1 MEGVAL
7 ANQVA
12 NPDSAKMGA
21 SKQVKT
27 VITFDNGRSW
37 KSLTAPEKDSEGHPY
52 PCQVRLHIDGKICFQ
67 DDDCHL
73 HLHSYTE
80 NKDPVNIFSSKSA
93 VGLLIGVGNIGRHLQ
108 PYSVGNTFV
117 SRDAGFSWSEVRK
130 GPYLHEFSDHGALLV
145 LADASSATD
154 HIL

>member
-1 MEGVAL
+1 MHSISLHVTTNADRGSEWGSLYFSNWNGTYYEEALAYVNRDAKGFVDFEKISSMEGVAL

-52 PCQVRLHIDGKICFQ
+52 PCQVRLHIDGKICF
-67 DDDCHL
+67 
-73 HLHSYTE
+73 
-80 NKDPVNIFSSKSA
+80 
-93 VGLLIGVGNIGRHLQ
+93 
-108 PYSVGNTFV
+108 
-117 SRDAGFSWSEVRK
+117 
-130 GPYLHEFSDHGALLV
+130 
-145 LADASSATD
+145 
-154 HIL
+154 